1 MVAMT
6 QRGQKTNTSKRPDRN
21 TLKIYW
27 YLCMQPNGKAG
38 LRQVQRA
45 MGFSSPNAAIFHL
58 QKLQEM
64 QLVQHYPNGDYAIQ
78 QKTAYGDM
86 KAFIQ
91 VRHYFIPK
99 HAIYAATMTCIMC
112 LCTLLLLPVFSPPV
126 LLALLPGMMAVG
138 ILWYEAYIVWQRLP
152 HYQPQET

>member
-1 MVAMT
+1 MT
-6 QRGQKTNTSKRPDRN
+6 QRDQKANTLRAPDRN

-58 QKLQEM
+58 NKLQEM
-64 QLVQHYPNGDYAIQ
+64 QLVHHHRDGEYAVQ
-78 QKTAYGDM
+78 QKTPFGDM

-91 VRHYFIPK
+91 LRHYFIPK
-99 HAIYAATMTCIMC
+99 HAIYATTMTCIMC
-112 LCTLLLLPVFSPPV
+112 LSTFLLLPVFSLPV
-126 LLALLPGMMAVG
+126 LLALLPGILAVG

-152 HYQPQET
+152 HYQPHET